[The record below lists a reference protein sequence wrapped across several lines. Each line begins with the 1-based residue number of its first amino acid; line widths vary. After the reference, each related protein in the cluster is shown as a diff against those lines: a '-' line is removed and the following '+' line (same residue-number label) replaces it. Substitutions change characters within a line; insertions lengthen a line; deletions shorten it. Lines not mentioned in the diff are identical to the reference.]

1 MRLLMAPAMR
11 TAGARPPHTRTR
23 APRGTA
29 TAQVTVLY
37 SLANEPWLKY
47 SMSAVADRGLRPS
60 AWTSARLAR
69 GGEVL
74 YLETNR

>member
-1 MRLLMAPAMR
+1 MHGR
-11 TAGARPPHTRTR
+11 AR
-23 APRGTA
+23 
-29 TAQVTVLY
+29 AQVTVLY

-47 SMSAVADRGLRPS
+47 SMAAVADRGLRPS

-74 YLETNR
+74 YMETNR